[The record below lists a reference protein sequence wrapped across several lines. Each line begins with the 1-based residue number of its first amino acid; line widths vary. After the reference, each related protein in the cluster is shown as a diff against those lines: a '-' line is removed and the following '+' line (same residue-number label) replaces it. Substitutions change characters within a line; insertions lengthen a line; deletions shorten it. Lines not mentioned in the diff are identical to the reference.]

1 MHIYGIVMST
11 GGTKRKG
18 KEGWGGGRWT
28 LWLGLGR
35 GLVGRSS
42 TRKHVP

>member
-18 KEGWGGGRWT
+18 KEGWGAMDAV
-28 LWLGLGR
+28 
-35 GLVGRSS
+35 VGFG
-42 TRKHVP
+42 